1 MTEND
6 SDNGGVLA
14 GSEVEARLK
23 RELPRWYEEQGFICR
38 DYRTGGW
45 RATLMLANAVGH
57 LAELAFHHPDLHL
70 SYGLLKVTL
79 KTHSAD
85 GITEKDLELA
95 RRIEALITWQP
106 AGEEGALEG
115 IPDDPKFKYVEYD

>member
-1 MTEND
+1 MSGND
-6 SDNGGVLA
+6 SDEEGVLA
-14 GSEVEARLK
+14 GSELEARLK
-23 RELPRWYEEQGFICR
+23 QELPRWYQEQGFICR

-57 LAELAFHHPDLHL
+57 LAEAAFHHPDLHL

-95 RRIEALITWQP
+95 RGIEALVMWRP
-106 AGEEGALEG
+106 GGEEGALEG
-115 IPDDPKFKYVEYD
+115 LPDDPKFKYVVYD

>member
-1 MTEND
+1 MSGID

-14 GSEVEARLK
+14 GSELEARLK
-23 RELPRWYEEQGFICR
+23 QELPRWYQEQGFICR

-57 LAELAFHHPDLHL
+57 LAEAAFHHPELHL

-95 RRIEALITWQP
+95 RRIEAVIMWRPT
-106 AGEEGALEG
+106 GEGGALEG
-115 IPDDPKFKYVEYD
+115 IPDDPKFKYVEHD

>member
-1 MTEND
+1 MSENS
-6 SDNGGVLA
+6 SDKGCVLA
-14 GSEVEARLK
+14 RSEVEARLK
-23 RELPRWYEEQGFICR
+23 QELPRWYEAQGFICR

-57 LAELAFHHPDLHL
+57 LAEAAFHHPDLHL
-70 SYGLLKVTL
+70 SYGLVKVTL

-95 RRIEALITWQP
+95 RKIEELVMWQP
-106 AGEEGALEG
+106 AREGGALEG

>member
-1 MTEND
+1 MFGND
-6 SDNGGVLA
+6 AGNGGVLA
-14 GSEVEARLK
+14 RSEVAERLK
-23 RELPRWYEEQGFICR
+23 QELPRWYEAQGLICR

-57 LAELAFHHPDLHL
+57 LAEAAFHHPDLHL
-70 SYGLLKVTL
+70 SYGLFKVTL

-95 RRIEALITWQP
+95 RRIEALIMWRP

-115 IPDDPKFKYVEYD
+115 IPNDPRFKYVEYD